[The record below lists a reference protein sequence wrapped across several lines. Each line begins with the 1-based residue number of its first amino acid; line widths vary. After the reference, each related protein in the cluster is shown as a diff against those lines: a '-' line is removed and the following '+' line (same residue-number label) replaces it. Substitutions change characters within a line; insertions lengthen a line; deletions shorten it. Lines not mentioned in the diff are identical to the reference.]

1 MKTMFK
7 IKAHALFCQFS
18 MLVTILVTT
27 SCSQADNESDQQ
39 QGNMVNVNSGSAG
52 VNEPNQQS
60 LTEDLMSSTLAAMK
74 EEGSS
79 ADVIAEIANI
89 AADNLTAAEITAAE
103 ITAAEITAA
112 EITAAEITAAEI
124 TAADN
129 LIAVPTDSSDVTVD
143 PFFPAASSI
152 LESISAAILA
162 VIDESTNPQESV
174 IAFVGLFSNVIKSA
188 LINDKKLTPEQ
199 LKQWYEL
206 LFKLLEKSEQDQE
219 ILSSLAA
226 KLAII
231 TGDDQ
236 QNLPDDSQSAGVILP
251 FDPIA
256 SLAQALRQHDEG
268 LELAEIVLQQSFIT
282 GHGVLSAYD
291 SILTAMQEDGKPKR
305 SKRFAQQLES
315 SLKKL
320 LAVSQASES
329 IDHGKK
335 KARKLKALK
344 KWAKKAKKILR
355 KISKKYD
362 VPGDDVAVM
371 LKIIT
376 QVRQS
381 GEQALESEED
391 S

>member
-1 MKTMFK
+1 MMKTMFK
-7 IKAHALFCQFS
+7 IKGHALFCQFS

-27 SCSQADNESDQQ
+27 SCGQAENESSQQ
-39 QGNMVNVNSGSAG
+39 QGEMVNVNSGSAG
-52 VNEPNQQS
+52 VNEPNKQA
-60 LTEDLMSSTLAAMK
+60 LTEDLISSTLQAMEK
-74 EEGSS
+74 DGISPEDI
-79 ADVIAEIANI
+79 ADIADIAE
-89 AADNLTAAEITAAE
+89 DNLTTDH
-103 ITAAEITAA
+103 T
-112 EITAAEITAAEI
+112 
-124 TAADN
+124 DN
-129 LIAVPTDSSDVTVD
+129 SETNVD
-143 PFFPAASSI
+143 PFYPAASSI
-152 LESISAAILA
+152 LESISAAILE
-162 VIDESTNPQESV
+162 VIDESINPQESV
-174 IAFVGLFSNVIKSA
+174 IALVCLFSNVIKSA

-199 LKQWYEL
+199 LKQWYKL
-206 LFKLLEKSEQDQE
+206 LFKLLENSEQDQE
-219 ILSSLAA
+219 ILGSLAA
-226 KLAII
+226 KLAKI

-236 QNLPDDSQSAGVILP
+236 QNLPDDSQSSGVNLL

-256 SLAQALRQHDEG
+256 SLAQALRQHDED

-305 SKRFAQQLES
+305 SKHFAQQLER

-329 IDHGKK
+329 IDHSKK

-344 KWAKKAKKILR
+344 KWAKKAKRVLR

-362 VPGDDVAVM
+362 VPGDDVDVM

-376 QVRQS
+376 QVRQA